1 MIENRKPQYFTEHT
15 LAEVSVCACLVSL
28 FSRVQLFVVL
38 WTIAHQ
44 VLLSMGIS
52 GKEYWSGLP
61 CPSPGDLPNPGTEPT
76 SLMFPALAGSF
87 FTTCATWEA
96 RRGFR
101 VGNKHLYFGYIASVA
116 PLEWLFF
123 MRTTLDQFFYYIPWK
138 FIFFVPWFW
147 WHSSTFTL

>member
-1 MIENRKPQYFTEHT
+1 M
-15 LAEVSVCACLVSL
+15 CACLVSL

-96 RRGFR
+96 CRGFR

-116 PLEWLFF
+116 PLEWFFF
-123 MRTTLDQFFYYIPWK
+123 MRTTLDQFFYIFLGNLSSLFLDSGDIPLHLPSK
-138 FIFFVPWFW
+138 
-147 WHSSTFTL
+147 HL